1 MTQFSILLLLLTGC
15 STLRPAD
22 RTPEASDTLSFPSEL
37 PPESALQLARNV
49 LVRAGWPAAERPKSR
64 TFMSDWHAAGSD
76 SLRLVMTAADV
87 DRGASTVVMIWGEA
101 RVDGQTVGVT
111 RDAAAWP
118 TVERIAQQV
127 GAGVRHALY

>member
-1 MTQFSILLLLLTGC
+1 MTRLLALLLLLAGC

-49 LVRAGWPAAERPKSR
+49 LVRAGWPAAERPQSS
-64 TFMSDWHAAGSD
+64 TFTSDWHAAGPD
-76 SLRLVMTAADV
+76 SLRLVMTATDV
-87 DRGASTVVMIWGEA
+87 DRGASTVVAIRGEA
-101 RVDGQTVGVT
+101 RVDGQTVGVG

-118 TVERIAQQV
+118 KVERIARQV